1 MAERLADSEIDER
14 LQASQWGREGDALVR
29 DFELSGFT
37 AAMAL
42 ANAVAEAAEAAN
54 HHPDILVH
62 GYKHLRLTLSTH
74 SAGGITES
82 DFALAAMIDGLAT
95 S

>member
-1 MAERLADSEIDER
+1 MAQLSDSEIDER

-29 DFELSGFT
+29 DFELAGFT
-37 AAMAL
+37 AAMAF

-54 HHPDILVH
+54 HHPDILIH
-62 GYKHLRLTLSTH
+62 GYKHVRLTLSTH
-74 SAGGITES
+74 SAGAITEN
-82 DFALAAMIDGLAT
+82 DFALAAMIDGLQP